1 MEKDSDSQNGHREVH
16 MEQKKTTRFLW
27 ISLVEL
33 LILCV
38 GVFGWLIFYMIKENE
53 NSISQVGQ
61 I

>member
-38 GVFGWLIFYMIKENE
+38 GVF
-53 NSISQVGQ
+53 V
-61 I
+61 